1 MSSGLSRGC
10 SHQAVGSLWDPRAG
24 VTPSALR
31 AVREER
37 EGAWLGLYS
46 EWLRDPVLFLLVL
59 LRLIREQL
67 LEGDFTINMR
77 LLQVTEFGGPS
88 SVLTIRQIL
97 TRDPPH
103 VSHCDRLESRAVE
116 YSRA

>member
-1 MSSGLSRGC
+1 M
-10 SHQAVGSLWDPRAG
+10 GSLWDPRVG
-24 VTPSALR
+24 VKPRVLR
-31 AVREER
+31 EVREEW

-46 EWLRDPVLFLLVL
+46 EWLRGPVLFLLVF

-67 LEGDFTINMR
+67 LEGDFTTNMR

-88 SVLTIRQIL
+88 SVLAIRQML
-97 TRDPPH
+97 TRHPPH
-103 VSHCDRLESRAVE
+103 ASRCDRLESGAVVE